1 MTKQAG
7 PGTRTRTAEG
17 HRLGRWIIAGLLLV
31 VIAAVAYW
39 IRSGDEAVPAPA
51 PPAPIPSELNGQWV
65 RPDGGYVLAISE
77 CDPSGGMTAAY
88 FNPRPINVSRAEW
101 RLEDDR
107 IIAFVELRDVNYP
120 GSTYTLS
127 YDPATD
133 RLVGIY
139 FQAAQQQQYEVEF
152 RRQR

>member
-1 MTKQAG
+1 M
-7 PGTRTRTAEG
+7 RTAEG

-31 VIAAVAYW
+31 VIAAGAYW
-39 IRSGDEAVPAPA
+39 ILSGDEAAPAPTPPA
-51 PPAPIPSELNGQWV
+51 PTPPAPIPSELIGQWL
-65 RPDGGYVLAISE
+65 RSDGGYVLAISE
-77 CDPSGGMTAAY
+77 CDPSGGLTVAY
-88 FNPRPINVSRAEW
+88 LNPRPINVSRAEW
-101 RLEDDR
+101 RLEDEK
-107 IIAFVELRDVNYP
+107 ISAFIELRDVNYP

-152 RRQR
+152 RRQQ